1 VQDGSSSRRASVE
14 GRHLRLLSACSLRDE
29 GLAREWECKGKRDSS
44 ARQGESGEDLGG
56 GEAEDRCVRAHSLFI
71 GGR

>member
-44 ARQGESGEDLGG
+44 ARQGESGVDLG
-56 GEAEDRCVRAHSLFI
+56 GEAEDCCVHAHSLFI